1 MFANEAFKPIKA
13 ELTKKRRDLMYAN
26 LENP

>member
-1 MFANEAFKPIKA
+1 MFANEAFKETKA
-13 ELTKKRRDLMYAN
+13 EMTKKRRDLMYDN